1 MGIILGRRRVSGGEW
16 GIVLGG
22 GGWES
27 NFGEWGG
34 RGGESFNDAPILIIK
49 EKMTKTEVS
58 LIDYSTPLKQ

>member
-1 MGIILGRRRVSGGEW
+1 MGIILGRRGVSGGEW

-27 NFGEWGG
+27 
-34 RGGESFNDAPILIIK
+34 NDAPILIIK

>member
-27 NFGEWGG
+27 NFGEW
-34 RGGESFNDAPILIIK
+34 RGGVNLL
-49 EKMTKTEVS
+49 MM
-58 LIDYSTPLKQ
+58 PLF